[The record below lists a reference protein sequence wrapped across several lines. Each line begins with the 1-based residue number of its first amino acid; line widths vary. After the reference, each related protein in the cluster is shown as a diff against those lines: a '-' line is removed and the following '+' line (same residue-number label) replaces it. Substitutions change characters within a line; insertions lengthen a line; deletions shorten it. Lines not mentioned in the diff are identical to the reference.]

1 MFNKLTSRLLLV
13 ISLFVFSA
21 SQQVFSAD
29 ATIKKPVADKTMT
42 KPAVDKATKKSSSA
56 ADKKMKKASATITKI
71 NLNTATN
78 EQLATIKGIG
88 VKKAQA
94 IIDYRKEHG
103 KFASLDDLINV
114 KGIGEGTLK
123 KIAPLLKL

>member
-13 ISLFVFSA
+13 VSLFLLSA

-29 ATIKKPVADKTMT
+29 KTIKPSVA
-42 KPAVDKATKKSSSA
+42 AVQVSEKVD
-56 ADKKMKKASATITKI
+56 I
-71 NLNTATN
+71 NTATN

-94 IIDYRKEHG
+94 IIDYRQANG
-103 KFASLDDLINV
+103 DFVSLEQLVNV
-114 KGIGEGTLK
+114 KGIGEGTLE
-123 KIAPLLKL
+123 KIKPFLAL

>member
-1 MFNKLTSRLLLV
+1 M
-13 ISLFVFSA
+13 
-21 SQQVFSAD
+21 
-29 ATIKKPVADKTMT
+29 
-42 KPAVDKATKKSSSA
+42 